1 MYLLIAQSAALLLA
15 VFLFSGFVGWH
26 LSPRP
31 KRAVRRISI
40 FDEAPAPLVDSTL
53 DAPLSTPAVETRP
66 VADPMVAAAQT
77 LNASRQAVQAPT
89 ALQAEFVA
97 PRPSA
102 EIIPLRPVAPP
113 VVAAPAAPQPAP
125 VGVSTEL
132 EPAIMAGIERPES
145 MVAESS
151 AEAPVEAPVVAAPQV
166 EPVIE
171 LPVIELVDRTSRPK
185 ASLLSSMTPESVRAA
200 VEQAGTGLEPH
211 RLARPEGMPDDL
223 TLISGIGGDNERE
236 LNMLG
241 IYHYWQVASWTPE
254 HVAWL
259 SARVHAA
266 PRIVRENWMAQA
278 ARLAGRAA

>member
-26 LSPRP
+26 LSPKP
-31 KRAVRRISI
+31 KRAVRRTSI
-40 FDEAPAPLVDSTL
+40 FDEAPAPLVDPTL
-53 DAPLSTPAVETRP
+53 DAPLNASAVETRP
-66 VADPMVAAAQT
+66 LADPMVAAAQT
-77 LNASRQAVQAPT
+77 LNASRQAAQAPT
-89 ALQAEFVA
+89 ALQAEFAA

-102 EIIPLRPVAPP
+102 EIIPLRPVAAP
-113 VVAAPAAPQPAP
+113 VAAAPSAPQPAP

-132 EPAIMAGIERPES
+132 EPAIMAGIERPE
-145 MVAESS
+145 
-151 AEAPVEAPVVAAPQV
+151 APVETPVIAEPKV
-166 EPVIE
+166 EPVME
-171 LPVIELVDRTSRPK
+171 LPAMELVDRTSRPK

-211 RLARPEGMPDDL
+211 RLTTPEGMPDDL

>member
-1 MYLLIAQSAALLLA
+1 MYLLIAQSAALLLV

-26 LSPRP
+26 LSPKP
-31 KRAVRRISI
+31 KRAARRVSI
-40 FDEAPAPLVDSTL
+40 FDEAPAPILDSTF
-53 DAPLSTPAVETRP
+53 DAPLNAPAVERP
-66 VADPMVAAAQT
+66 VADPMVAAAQA
-77 LNASRQAVQAPT
+77 LNASRQAVQTPA
-89 ALQAEFVA
+89 AQADA

-102 EIIPLRPVAPP
+102 EIIPLRPVAAVP
-113 VVAAPAAPQPAP
+113 VVQPAAPQLAP

-132 EPAIMAGIERPES
+132 EPAIMAGIER
-145 MVAESS
+145 A
-151 AEAPVEAPVVAAPQV
+151 EAPVVAAPAV
-166 EPVIE
+166 AVKAEPVTE
-171 LPVIELVDRTSRPK
+171 LLDRTSRPK

-211 RLARPEGMPDDL
+211 RLTAPEGYPDDL
-223 TLISGIGGDNERE
+223 TLISGIGADNERE

-259 SARVHAA
+259 SARVHSA

>member
-31 KRAVRRISI
+31 KRAARRVSI
-40 FDEAPAPLVDSTL
+40 FDEAPASIVDSTL
-53 DAPLSTPAVETRP
+53 DAPLNAPAAERP
-66 VADPMVAAAQT
+66 VSDPMVAAAQA
-77 LNASRQAVQAPT
+77 LNASRQAVQAP
-89 ALQAEFVA
+89 AAQADA

-102 EIIPLRPVAPP
+102 DIIPLRPLTTAPVTAAPVAQ
-113 VVAAPAAPQPAP
+113 PAAPQPAP

-132 EPAIMAGIERPES
+132 EPAIMAGIERT
-145 MVAESS
+145 
-151 AEAPVEAPVVAAPQV
+151 EAPVVAAPALAV
-166 EPVIE
+166 KAEPVTE
-171 LPVIELVDRTSRPK
+171 LLDRTSRPK

-211 RLARPEGMPDDL
+211 RLSAPEGHPDDL
-223 TLISGIGGDNERE
+223 TLISGIGADNERE

-259 SARVHAA
+259 SARVHSA

>member
-26 LSPRP
+26 LSPKP
-31 KRAVRRISI
+31 KRAARRISI
-40 FDEAPAPLVDSTL
+40 FDEAPASIVDSTF
-53 DAPLSTPAVETRP
+53 DAPLNAPTAERP
-66 VADPMVAAAQT
+66 VADPMVAAAQA
-77 LNASRQAVQAPT
+77 LNASRQAVQTPA
-89 ALQAEFVA
+89 AQSDA

-102 EIIPLRPVAPP
+102 DIIPLRPVSAVP
-113 VVAAPAAPQPAP
+113 VVQPAAPQPAP

-132 EPAIMAGIERPES
+132 EPAIMAGIERT
-145 MVAESS
+145 
-151 AEAPVEAPVVAAPQV
+151 EAPVVAASALAV
-166 EPVIE
+166 KAEPVTE
-171 LPVIELVDRTSRPK
+171 LLDRTLRPK

-211 RLARPEGMPDDL
+211 RLSAPEGYPDDL
-223 TLISGIGGDNERE
+223 TLISGIGADNERE

-259 SARVHAA
+259 SARVHSA